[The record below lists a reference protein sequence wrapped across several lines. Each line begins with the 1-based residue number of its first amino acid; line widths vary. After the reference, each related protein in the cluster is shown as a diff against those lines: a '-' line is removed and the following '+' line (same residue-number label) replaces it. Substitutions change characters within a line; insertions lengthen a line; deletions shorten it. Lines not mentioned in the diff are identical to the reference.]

1 MIPSP
6 LRWPLLALMGLL
18 IAAAI
23 AILATQMVSQK
34 IGISSEPLSAGMA
47 LAPRSTAPKKPPA
60 TRTTTSSPGTTT
72 TSAPA
77 PVPAPLPM
85 PATPSAPSD
94 GGGEGGD
101 D

>member
-34 IGISSEPLSAGMA
+34 IGISSEPLSAGKA
-47 LAPRSTAPKKPPA
+47 LAPRPSAAKKPPVA
-60 TRTTTSSPGTTT
+60 RTTTITSAVTTT
-72 TSAPA
+72 
-77 PVPAPLPM
+77 PAPLSV
-85 PATPSAPSD
+85 PATPNAPAD
-94 GGGEGGD
+94 GRGEGGD

>member
-34 IGISSEPLSAGMA
+34 IGISSEPLSAGKA
-47 LAPRSTAPKKPPA
+47 LAPRPSAAKKPPVA
-60 TRTTTSSPGTTT
+60 RTTTP
-72 TSAPA
+72 APA
-77 PVPAPLPM
+77 PAPLSV
-85 PATPSAPSD
+85 PATPNAPAD
-94 GGGEGGD
+94 GRGEGGD

>member
-34 IGISSEPLSAGMA
+34 IGISSEPLSAGKA
-47 LAPRSTAPKKPPA
+47 LAPRASAAKKPPVA
-60 TRTTTSSPGTTT
+60 RTTTVTSAVTT

-77 PVPAPLPM
+77 PAPLPV
-85 PATPSAPSD
+85 PATPNAPAD
-94 GGGEGGD
+94 GRGEGGD

>member
-34 IGISSEPLSAGMA
+34 IGISSEPLSAGKA
-47 LAPRSTAPKKPPA
+47 LAPRPSAAKKPPVA
-60 TRTTTSSPGTTT
+60 RTTTITSAVTTT
-72 TSAPA
+72 
-77 PVPAPLPM
+77 PAPLPV
-85 PATPSAPSD
+85 PATPNAPAD
-94 GGGEGGD
+94 GRGEGGD